1 MPRQVAVGEGTEEE
15 VGFLDAARRKGA
27 GVAVGMVEPSER
39 QGTQFGVNFRKDVVD
54 GERFA
59 ISTDQKAVGT
69 ERLGLGIASAKDAGI
84 EALSLVASGELL
96 ARGDAPGIVWG
107 RVEVESADLVEV
119 EHGRSAG
126 ARWGNVVGGGGRVA
140 TVDLPLDE
148 ALNDGKEVGGFT
160 GVCRVEE
167 WTRIADHGDLVKLA
181 EAALDDEEVGGVN
194 GVEGGL
200 ESGRVLVTGNGEVV
214 EVARQEDGFA
224 ENAVYELSG
233 EDFRIGVDADTGAAH
248 GVGRAGA
255 GGSGV
260 GAIDGDF
267 TGREVDSGEALVES
281 QVGAAVD
288 VAGQVVTEAAGGE
301 SEVDVVVDGEVHVG
315 AVPVRPAGGERSAA
329 AESKV
334 VLAAQVIAERL
345 ADGFKEFRGAVGE
358 VELGHQTGTGRL
370 AMVRVR

>member
-69 ERLGLGIASAKDAGI
+69 ERLGLGIASAKDAGVA
-84 EALSLVASGELL
+84 ALSLVASGELL
-96 ARGDAPGIVWG
+96 ARGDALGIVWG

-126 ARWGNVVGGGGRVA
+126 ARWGNVVGGCGRVA

-214 EVARQEDGFA
+214 EVARQEGGFA

-248 GVGRAGA
+248 GVGKFGHGTGTIVSFNEVVKCRLHQ
-255 GGSGV
+255 GSGAV
-260 GAIDGDF
+260 VENGCRPVLQDVPSCNHSRC
-267 TGREVDSGEALVES
+267 GRVSGENR
-281 QVGAAVD
+281 AA
-288 VAGQVVTEAAGGE
+288 
-301 SEVDVVVDGEVHVG
+301 
-315 AVPVRPAGGERSAA
+315 
-329 AESKV
+329 
-334 VLAAQVIAERL
+334 
-345 ADGFKEFRGAVGE
+345 
-358 VELGHQTGTGRL
+358 TGP
-370 AMVRVR
+370 